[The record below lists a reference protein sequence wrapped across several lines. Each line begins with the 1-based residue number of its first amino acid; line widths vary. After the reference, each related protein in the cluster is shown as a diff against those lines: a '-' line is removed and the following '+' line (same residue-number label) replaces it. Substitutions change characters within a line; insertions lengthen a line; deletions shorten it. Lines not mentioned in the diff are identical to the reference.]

1 MRKHHLIWIRE
12 WTLRFI
18 HIYTCMPEWSMLTWL
33 AEQVVFTAALC
44 ELQNPLLH
52 QLKQFN
58 FMTLTYSDTQAR
70 LKQSIFRLINNVF
83 FCCNAEVQTKFLQIG
98 SDCKNVFFC
107 WFTFSYS
114 VQWWWTRTLWCEWMW
129 TASWHIWLQVLEFYS
144 YYLGLVQPSELNT
157 CTPWW
162 YIRYDFNI

>member
-52 QLKQFN
+52 QLKQLN

-70 LKQSIFRLINNVF
+70 LKQSIFWLINVF

-98 SDCKNVFFC
+98 SDCKNVFFVGLPFPTLFSDGGQGLCDVNECEQPADTYDCKC
-107 WFTFSYS
+107 WSSILTTW
-114 VQWWWTRTLWCEWMW
+114 V
-129 TASWHIWLQVLEFYS
+129 
-144 YYLGLVQPSELNT
+144 
-157 CTPWW
+157 
-162 YIRYDFNI
+162 